1 MIEAWF
7 DGSVLPVNPGGH
19 GGFGIVVKRD
29 RALIH
34 SEAVYMGRWPTL
46 SNNCAEYA
54 GCIAVLR
61 FFIKESIT
69 RAVVYGDA
77 NLIVNQI
84 NGRWKVKG
92 GAYVPYFHE
101 AFALKAQLPEV
112 AVTWIPREQNA
123 EADDLSKKSVLRRPT
138 SIGFQLDS
146 TIKPLPLPKPKM
158 FRQRRREKFPEFAED
173 EAWAMFQQRYG
184 HL

>member
-1 MIEAWF
+1 MIKAWF
-7 DGSVLPVNPGGH
+7 DGAVEPVNPGGH

-29 RALIH
+29 GVLVH
-34 SEAVYMGRWPTL
+34 SEAVYIGRWPSL

-61 FFIKESIT
+61 YFIKENIT

-84 NGRWKVKG
+84 NGNWKVKG

-112 AVTWIPREQNA
+112 AITWIPREQNA
-123 EADDLSKKSVLRRPT
+123 EADDLSKEAVLKRPT
-138 SIGFQLDS
+138 TIGFQLDS
-146 TIKPLPLPKPKM
+146 AITPLPTPKPKSY
-158 FRQRRREKFPEFAED
+158 RQRRRERITEVSED
-173 EAWAMFQQRYG
+173 EAWSMFKQRYG
-184 HL
+184 NL